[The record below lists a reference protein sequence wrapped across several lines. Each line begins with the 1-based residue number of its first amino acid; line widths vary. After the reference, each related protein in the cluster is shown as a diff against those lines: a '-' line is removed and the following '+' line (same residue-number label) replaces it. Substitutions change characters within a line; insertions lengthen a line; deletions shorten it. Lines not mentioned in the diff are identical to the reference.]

1 MNNTQIANLVTIGGV
16 SVMLGIAGF
25 ALPISLTVLG
35 ATTLGCAYLTT
46 KK

>member
-25 ALPISLTVLG
+25 TLPISLTVLG